1 MDELS
6 ISQRLAAHVAGTRW
20 EDLSKDA
27 LDAAKRMT
35 LDTLAV
41 AWAGAD
47 APGIESVRTLMIEEG
62 GAAHGSVWTTAVRL
76 PARVAAFLNSAA
88 SAALDFD
95 GMRATERGSVHAD
108 SVVLPAA
115 LAVAERED
123 RSGRELLEA
132 LVLGNDVVTRL
143 GAASALP
150 HKGWY
155 LTSIYGIFGAA
166 AAAARL
172 MRLDAEATAHA
183 FGLAANHAAATQLP
197 NIERSLAKRYSSSF
211 AAHDGVLAAS
221 MAACGITA
229 ATQAFEGR
237 SGFYDLYQ
245 NGEPALL
252 FDGLGRT
259 WPHVHTGV
267 KRYPSCACNHTAV
280 EAALYLAREFAPDSQ
295 DIVSADVTI
304 SPYVH
309 RLVGAPFDPGED
321 PQVAAQ
327 FSVQYSVA
335 VAMLRKRFGVA
346 DIAPGAVCDPQT
358 VRFARSIEVRVENAW
373 GNSRA
378 ATVALTTRRH
388 GRREHHVE
396 HIPGSEKAPLS
407 ERDLSDKALDC
418 LQAGP
423 APLDRERAER
433 LIATILTLETLPDA
447 NALLAGVR

>member
-1 MDELS
+1 MDRLS

-20 EDLSKDA
+20 EDLPEDA
-27 LDAAKRMT
+27 INAAKRMA

-47 APGIESVRTLMIEEG
+47 APGIEPVRALMIDEA
-62 GAAHGSVWTTAVRL
+62 GAQHSSVWTTAARL
-76 PARVAAFLNSAA
+76 PSRAAAFLNSAA

-95 GMRATERGSVHAD
+95 GMRATERGSVHSD

-115 LAVAERED
+115 LAVAERER

-166 AAAARL
+166 AAAARH

-245 NGEPALL
+245 SGEPALL
-252 FDGLGRT
+252 FEGLGST

-267 KRYPSCACNHTAV
+267 KRYPSCACNHTAI
-280 EAALYLAREFAPDSQ
+280 EAGLHLAREFASAPR
-295 DIVSADVTI
+295 DIVSAEVTI

-346 DIAPGAVCDPQT
+346 DIAPEAVCDPAT
-358 VRFARSIEVRVENAW
+358 VRFAKSVAVRVEESW

-378 ATVALTTRRH
+378 ATVALTTGRH

-407 ERDLSDKALDC
+407 ESDLSEKAIDC
-418 LQAGP
+418 LGAGP
-423 APLDRERAER
+423 APLGRERAER
-433 LIATILTLETLPDA
+433 LIAAVRTLETLPDA
-447 NALLAGVR
+447 NALVGVR